1 MGFEL
6 LRSPWINLQ
15 PCLNFVRERIWL
27 FLKTKFI
34 LKESRRGLEQ
44 IMSLYVSVGWK
55 MSSGVPAYWNIQWVD
70 ENTHWSPWSIP
81 FSHPTHRV
89 FSLTKRRQG
98 WRLIHGDLIS
108 SKPISYRSV
117 RQARAKFRAIKIVH
131 RGTKQKKLLQT
142 SEMKFIQSFQSQKKI
157 HAEKIFPL
165 PPEKNGPSL
174 TLIIEWRLWEM
185 C

>member
-34 LKESRRGLEQ
+34 LKESRCGPEQ

-55 MSSGVPAYWNIQWVD
+55 MRSGGVPAYWHIQWVY
-70 ENTHWSPWSIP
+70 ENTRWSPWSIS
-81 FSHPTHRV
+81 FSHPAYHV

-98 WRLIHGDLIS
+98 WRLIHGDLKS
-108 SKPISYRSV
+108 SKPISYSCV
-117 RQARAKFRAIKIVH
+117 RQARAKFRVIKIVH
-131 RGTKQKKLLQT
+131 SGTKQKKLLQT
-142 SEMKFIQSFQSQKKI
+142 SEMKFIQNFQSQKKI
-157 HAEKIFPL
+157 HAEKIFLL
-165 PPEKNGPSL
+165 PPEKKYNGPSL
-174 TLIIEWRLWEM
+174 TLAWF
-185 C
+185 